1 MGAWGVRLPRAPSA
15 MWQGDQG
22 RDGARPGG
30 RGDRRALDLACRNP
44 RRLPGGGAGPDEV
57 GAVGWREEQ
66 RVLVP
71 GSEGAGVS
79 PQLDSSTA
87 TSVLPSSRC
96 QGRILPEVRFLTWS
110 Q

>member
-15 MWQGDQG
+15 MWQWDQG

-30 RGDRRALDLACRNP
+30 RGDRRALDPACRNP

-71 GSEGAGVS
+71 GSEGARVS

>member
-15 MWQGDQG
+15 MWQWDQG

-66 RVLVP
+66 HVRVP

-79 PQLDSSTA
+79 PQLDSSAA
-87 TSVLPSSRC
+87 TLSFPPAAAK
-96 QGRILPEVRFLTWS
+96 GGFS
-110 Q
+110 QK